1 MMYLFFTIFKF
12 CSTYCSLSKHHLQS
26 HFPVHSSSLC
36 ISNLIIDQITFWNGI
51 FHYIASGGCLVE
63 RDWLMN
69 IDGKRPLDLGRRDQ
83 GTLVMYGSTGLM
95 MDLAILSFFK
105 YDASTVLKL
114 LQEIANHAHWKIN
127 WNELDDDSDLECER
141 ETLPA
146 IPQQT
151 ALQASACVEA
161 MIASVSMSQSTPTS
175 LTIEAPLTINVP
187 THASFSTTYSQ
198 PYYIQEKNINFPVIV
213 ERQPRSNII
222 NVPSTTKDLQEN
234 ELVNHNTPIQKKR
247 KIWSEEEDMQLQAAV
262 QKWGEGNWAQ
272 IAGRD
277 DFPVDRNA
285 AQLSK
290 RWRILR
296 NKAGNTN

>member
-1 MMYLFFTIFKF
+1 MERKYSFYKTLKETMKRKQQ
-12 CSTYCSLSKHHLQS
+12 SKNQ
-26 HFPVHSSSLC
+26 
-36 ISNLIIDQITFWNGI
+36 NN
-51 FHYIASGGCLVE
+51 
-63 RDWLMN
+63 
-69 IDGKRPLDLGRRDQ
+69 K
-83 GTLVMYGSTGLM
+83 
-95 MDLAILSFFK
+95 LSFTEEDSLFLLEK

-127 WNELDDDSDLECER
+127 WNELVNKSSTGISSAKEYRILWRHLAYGYPLIDDYFENQYSSPMDDDSDLECER

>member
-1 MMYLFFTIFKF
+1 
-12 CSTYCSLSKHHLQS
+12 
-26 HFPVHSSSLC
+26 
-36 ISNLIIDQITFWNGI
+36 
-51 FHYIASGGCLVE
+51 
-63 RDWLMN
+63 
-69 IDGKRPLDLGRRDQ
+69 
-83 GTLVMYGSTGLM
+83 
-95 MDLAILSFFK
+95 
-105 YDASTVLKL
+105 
-114 LQEIANHAHWKIN
+114 
-127 WNELDDDSDLECER
+127 
-141 ETLPA
+141 
-146 IPQQT
+146 
-151 ALQASACVEA
+151 

-290 RWRILR
+290 VIFFLL
-296 NKAGNTN
+296 NL